1 MISLAA
7 ALVSMLNL
15 ETAMF
20 AEFGADMAKAD
31 QQLMIMLTGA
41 GIAATV
47 IALAVLMI
55 RRCTKEMK
63 KMNSIQYIEETK
75 KRLLSNSNYDM
86 CIDNMLFNMWEELV

>member
-1 MISLAA
+1 
-7 ALVSMLNL
+7 
-15 ETAMF
+15 MF

-55 RRCTKEMK
+55 RRCTKEIK
-63 KMNSIQYIEETK
+63 KMRCSENGK
-75 KRLLSNSNYDM
+75 
-86 CIDNMLFNMWEELV
+86 